1 MCSRGLRTS
10 LLGVV
15 VGAATVE
22 SMTLTARS
30 GSGSFLRVMA
40 ARASSSS
47 PSSGRSSTTS
57 MSVDAGVDA
66 ARYTNFIKDKA
77 KFPNPPKR
85 LPTLLRFL
93 QHKGLT
99 PVDPADRAGL
109 HPFLVPLVK

>member
-30 GSGSFLRVMA
+30 GGGFLRMMV
-40 ARASSSS
+40 ARSSS
-47 PSSGRSSTTS
+47 PTYAAANKRTMS

-66 ARYTNFIKDKA
+66 ARYTNFIKDKVC
-77 KFPNPPKR
+77 R
-85 LPTLLRFL
+85 ITDGGHTHERV
-93 QHKGLT
+93 LT
-99 PVDPADRAGL
+99 QRRADAIQVL
-109 HPFLVPLVK
+109 FS

>member
-30 GSGSFLRVMA
+30 GGVGFLRTMVV
-40 ARASSSS
+40 
-47 PSSGRSSTTS
+47 RSSCQTSAAAKRTMS

-66 ARYTNFIKDKA
+66 ARYTNFIKDKVRRMQDRTHSRESA
-77 KFPNPPKR
+77 H
-85 LPTLLRFL
+85 TS
-93 QHKGLT
+93 KGRYDSNCST
-99 PVDPADRAGL
+99 FSHYECCKYGV
-109 HPFLVPLVK
+109 